1 MKKKIYTNKVSPTHT
16 YQSSH
21 LRRDDDGKRATDGGK
36 RAANYRAYLQKMT
49 SKFEAPCVSN
59 AHMSIMIFQKR
70 ERERERER
78 EEGMMIH
85 VTSE

>member
-1 MKKKIYTNKVSPTHT
+1 MKKIIYTNKVSPTHT

-21 LRRDDDGKRATDGGK
+21 LKRDDDGKRATDGGQ
-36 RAANYRAYLQKMT
+36 RAADYRAYLQKTT
-49 SKFEAPCVSN
+49 SKFKAPCVSD

-78 EEGMMIH
+78 EKRG
-85 VTSE
+85 